1 MSCLTQRKCK
11 LKSLSM
17 MSEIGDSLKPISST
31 LSISRMQLYTGCND
45 EKHPSKQAM
54 LPVSKVV
61 PSIAIV
67 TSHCMCAIG
76 CFYELRCMPSGAVVV
91 SAATSCAIAARHEL
105 SKMPETTST
114 SFPHR
119 ANIIAIKHVLHRIYS
134 QKTIIVWAVMT
145 MEVVISILK
154 LQESHISLRSLP
166 ANAGAFYWVVLC
178 IMSAS
183 TLAHQAPPPIVRLE
197 LTLLPRTLR

>member
-1 MSCLTQRKCK
+1 
-11 LKSLSM
+11 
-17 MSEIGDSLKPISST
+17 
-31 LSISRMQLYTGCND
+31 
-45 EKHPSKQAM
+45 
-54 LPVSKVV
+54 
-61 PSIAIV
+61 
-67 TSHCMCAIG
+67 
-76 CFYELRCMPSGAVVV
+76 MPSGAIVV
-91 SAATSCAIAARHEL
+91 SAATSCAVAAGHEL

-119 ANIIAIKHVLHRIYS
+119 ANIVAIKHVLHRIYS

-166 ANAGAFYWVVLC
+166 ANGGAFHRVVLC
-178 IMSAS
+178 IMAAS

-197 LTLLPRTLR
+197 LTILLIPAAGLQMTLQISVPKICAFIIWQQIHWLVGMPRAKCTLICHQVSLNESFAARWVCQCTFAHPIRFGFAIQRLQ